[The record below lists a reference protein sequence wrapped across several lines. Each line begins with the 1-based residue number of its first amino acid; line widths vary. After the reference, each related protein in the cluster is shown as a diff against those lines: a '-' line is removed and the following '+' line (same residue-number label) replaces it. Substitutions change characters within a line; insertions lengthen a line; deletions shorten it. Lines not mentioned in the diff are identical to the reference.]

1 MPSVNELLA
10 ALSARL
16 LTLSRLS
23 ALALLG
29 EATAAAK
36 CERARETVLRVEQA
50 ATVAEFASRYHQIKP
65 TPGAWPT
72 ADRPDLRGLIV
83 SGRVARAETDAAL
96 AALAG
101 ETADTVAALGAIM
114 ATTPLL
120 APLSLLLPPVAASL
134 PSPSGA
140 APPGLVAPAP
150 PSEPAQVLRGPM
162 HVDIDPLFAPEGA
175 LLDAATRRAFD
186 EHRSPFLWF
195 LSIREEMAA
204 ELCALSMV
212 EYDGMPLA
220 FYRDFA
226 KQAWDEMRHAL
237 FFFRVGVEQLPDF
250 LATAPAD
257 HPLVAGAR
265 RFQETGRG
273 LPVPREKNLYE
284 LTWNA
289 TLTERLVLMHLD
301 TETPG
306 LASFAHELRS
316 DFCAR
321 HPAVAAELELASHD
335 EASHARFGKTWL
347 EHLVPDKGDRK
358 LAIERALLLRGVLML
373 TAFSHYHETPL
384 IEMMTRFA
392 ARAEESAGSA

>member
-1 MPSVNELLA
+1 VIGLLA

-29 EATAAAK
+29 ESTAAAK
-36 CERARETVLRVEQA
+36 CERAREAVVRVEQA
-50 ATVAEFASRYHQIKP
+50 AAVADFASRYHQIRP
-65 TPGAWPT
+65 ALGAWPA
-72 ADRPDLRGLIV
+72 ADRPDRRGLV
-83 SGRVARAETDAAL
+83 TAGRVALAETDAAL
-96 AALAG
+96 DALTREA
-101 ETADTVAALGAIM
+101 ADTVAALTALM

-120 APLSLLLPPVAASL
+120 SPLSLLLPPIAASL
-134 PSPSGA
+134 PAPSSH
-140 APPGLVAPAP
+140 APPAFVTPAPAA
-150 PSEPAQVLRGPM
+150 EPAQVLRGPL
-162 HVDIDPLFAPEGA
+162 HVDIDPVFEPEGA
-175 LLDAATRRAFD
+175 LLDAATRQAFETHRA
-186 EHRSPFLWF
+186 PYLWF
-195 LSIREEMAA
+195 LSIREEMAS

-237 FFFRVGVEQLPDF
+237 FFFRIGVEQLPDF
-250 LATAPAD
+250 LEKAPAD
-257 HPLVAGAR
+257 HPLLAGAR
-265 RFQETGRG
+265 RYRDTGRG

-289 TLTERLVLMHLD
+289 TLTERLVLMHID

-306 LASFAHELRS
+306 LAGFAHELRS

-321 HPAVAAELELASHD
+321 HPAIAAELELASHD

-347 EHLVPDKGDRK
+347 EHLVPDKTDRK
-358 LAIERALLLRGVLML
+358 AAIERALLLRGLLML
-373 TAFSHYHETPL
+373 TAFSHYQETPL
-384 IEMMTRFA
+384 IEMMTRLVAPPGA
-392 ARAEESAGSA
+392 ASA